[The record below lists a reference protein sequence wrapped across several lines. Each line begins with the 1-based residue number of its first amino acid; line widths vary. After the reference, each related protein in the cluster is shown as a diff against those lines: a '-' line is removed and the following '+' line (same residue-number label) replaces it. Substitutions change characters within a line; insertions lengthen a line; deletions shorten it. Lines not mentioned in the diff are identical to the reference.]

1 MNDLVVAHVVEDVT
15 DDELRLF
22 SRALHRSG
30 LTARAD
36 IVFIFATSSFSS
48 RFGSILFALFFFSFL
63 FCSIL

>member
-48 RFGSILFALFFFSFL
+48 RFGSI
-63 FCSIL
+63 IQE